1 MCSLN
6 FYMLYIQGY
15 ILCISIVSEEPPCEN
30 LFVGYYIKNG
40 EKGLKCRGG
49 GEMIEMNNIYP
60 CIKDKKS

>member
-49 GEMIEMNNIYP
+49 GNDRNEQYIPLYQR
-60 CIKDKKS
+60 

>member
-40 EKGLKCRGG
+40 EKGLKMQGG
-49 GEMIEMNNIYP
+49 GGNDRNEQYIPLYQR
-60 CIKDKKS
+60 

>member
-49 GEMIEMNNIYP
+49 GGNDRNEQYIPLYQR
-60 CIKDKKS
+60 